1 MSGEIQQIIQDIE
14 ESLDKNKWNIHHIT
28 VNNNTIIIS
37 LQHIPSSDRFK
48 FKLKMP
54 KEQKE
59 PKNNYSYNCTYFFLG
74 IFFSIILLIC
84 LILFGGPSRSQRLT

>member
-14 ESLDKNKWNIHHIT
+14 ESLDKNKWNIDHIT

-48 FKLKMP
+48 FKVKMP
-54 KEQKE
+54 KE

-74 IFFSIILLIC
+74 IFLTIILLIC
-84 LILFGGPSRSQRLT
+84 LILFGGPSRSRGLT